1 MQARGFNKIFSFL
14 RFEYKSKTIVSKLIL
29 LKKNQVHLNKL
40 LAFEK
45 LKMSQKLER
54 KWVYEDK
61 FQIIFRQ
68 QKFLKKLKHKILSE
82 EAQRKKEGLAIW
94 KEIYF

>member
-14 RFEYKSKTIVSKLIL
+14 KFEHKSKTIVSKLIL
-29 LKKNQVHLNKL
+29 LKKNQVYLNKL
-40 LAFEK
+40 LAFDK
-45 LKMSQKLER
+45 LKMAPKLER

-68 QKFLKKLKHKILSE
+68 QKFLKKLKLKILSE
-82 EAQRKKEGLAIW
+82 EAQRKK
-94 KEIYF
+94 